1 MKMMIHRKMLSAA
14 AGLLLAALAAQHGS
28 PSSSLGQAALAAH
41 APAQPAQTKK
51 PVYQPPLRG
60 APTRRV
66 GGATRDIGGGGVFVT
81 VLAPES
87 TGLTSRKSPT
97 LYWFVSR
104 VPTGRV
110 EFALTRRDRIEPA
123 AKLILGTPAAGG
135 ISKVSLAEIGVRL
148 EPGVTYEWSIVLVQ
162 DPLNRL
168 SDIVTS
174 GTLLRKATDGALDNR
189 LKAADEESKFAL
201 YGEAGSWY
209 DAIELISNAIT
220 SASADEHWRALR
232 AILLE
237 QVGLPRVA
245 AYDRST

>member
-1 MKMMIHRKMLSAA
+1 MKKMMIHRKMLTAA

-51 PVYQPPLRG
+51 PVYRPPLRG

-66 GGATRDIGGGGVFVT
+66 SGGTRGIGGGGIFVT

-87 TGLTSRKSPT
+87 TGLTSRESPI

-104 VPTGRV
+104 T
-110 EFALTRRDRIEPA
+110 
-123 AKLILGTPAAGG
+123 LGTPAAGG

-148 EPGVTYEWSIVLVQ
+148 EHGVTYEWSIVLVQ

-174 GTLLRKATDGALDNR
+174 GTLLRKAPDGA
-189 LKAADEESKFAL
+189 
-201 YGEAGSWY
+201 
-209 DAIELISNAIT
+209 
-220 SASADEHWRALR
+220 
-232 AILLE
+232 
-237 QVGLPRVA
+237 
-245 AYDRST
+245 